1 MDVSSIEDVI
11 KDASQGK
18 IFILIDDE
26 NRENE
31 GDLCVLGD
39 FVNPNVINFM
49 ATHGRGLICLAIT
62 KQQSDKLGLS
72 LMERRN
78 ESRYDTAFTQSIE
91 ATHGAV
97 SYTHLTLP
105 TTVIV

>member
-39 FVNPNVINFM
+39 FVNSHAINFM

-78 ESRYDTAFTQSIE
+78 ESRYDTALTQSIE
-91 ATHGAV
+91 STHGV
-97 SYTHLTLP
+97 
-105 TTVIV
+105 TTGISA

>member
-39 FVNPNVINFM
+39 FVNPNGHTWKRFNLFSNYQ
-49 ATHGRGLICLAIT
+49 AAI
-62 KQQSDKLGLS
+62 
-72 LMERRN
+72 
-78 ESRYDTAFTQSIE
+78 
-91 ATHGAV
+91 
-97 SYTHLTLP
+97 
-105 TTVIV
+105 

>member
-1 MDVSSIEDVI
+1 MEISDEDII

-39 FVNPNVINFM
+39 
-49 ATHGRGLICLAIT
+49 L
-62 KQQSDKLGLS
+62 
-72 LMERRN
+72 
-78 ESRYDTAFTQSIE
+78 
-91 ATHGAV
+91 
-97 SYTHLTLP
+97 
-105 TTVIV
+105 

>member
-39 FVNPNVINFM
+39 FVNPDVTDS
-49 ATHGRGLICLAIT
+49 A
-62 KQQSDKLGLS
+62 
-72 LMERRN
+72 
-78 ESRYDTAFTQSIE
+78 
-91 ATHGAV
+91 
-97 SYTHLTLP
+97 
-105 TTVIV
+105 